1 MRAMKKILFV
11 SGEPSGDHCGS
22 YLVRELKNMFPDLDA
37 YGVGGPDME
46 AVGLRLIHNITELS
60 VIGVIE
66 VVKHYPRLRKVFYD
80 LLKHV
85 DDDKPDAVVLIDYPG
100 FNLRLAK
107 KIKKK
112 YPDLPIIYFV
122 SPQIWAWGHRR
133 IYTIRRV
140 VNLMLVMFPFEVDV
154 YEKGGRWQV
163 DGDTIS
169 IKEHTFRKQSK
180 MQARYV
186 GHWIT
191 GKIEAFHPDPSFMH
205 THAIPENRRC
215 IAILPGSRDN
225 EIKNIFPVMLQSAEI
240 LRERVPGLFFL
251 ISCARPGLSSM
262 ITETLHGMNI
272 PDVDSHYRIIPGSM
286 YDIITKSDISIVT
299 SGTAAFEAALLGKPL
314 LVLYWLNYISI
325 ILAGLVVKLPFINLA
340 NIIAKRRI
348 VPEFIQ
354 LKMKPKHIV
363 PVAEQFLTDEKRY
376 ADTVKELND
385 VHEILGHGDT
395 GARAA
400 QEVCRFMRLDS

>member
-1 MRAMKKILFV
+1 MKKILFV

-22 YLVRELKNMFPDLDA
+22 YLVRELKKMFPDLDA

-85 DDDKPDAVVLIDYPG
+85 DEDKPDAVVLIDYPG

-112 YPDLPIIYFV
+112 HPDLPVLYFV

-140 VNLMLVMFPFEVDV
+140 VDLMMVLFPFEVDV

-163 DGDTIS
+163 DGDTIK
-169 IKEHTFRKQSK
+169 IKEHTFLKQSK
-180 MQARYV
+180 MQATYV

-191 GKIEAFHPDPSFMH
+191 GKIEAFTPDPAFAQ
-205 THAIPENRRC
+205 THAIPENKRC

-225 EIKNIFPVMLQSAEI
+225 EIKNIFPVMLKSAEQ
-240 LRERVPGLFFL
+240 LRAKMPDLFFL
-251 ISCARPGLSSM
+251 VSCARPGLNDM
-262 ITETLHGMNI
+262 LNETLKTMNI
-272 PDVDSHYRIIPGSM
+272 SDVASHYRIIPGSM

-340 NIIAKRRI
+340 NIIAGRRI

-363 PVAEQFLTDEKRY
+363 PAAEQYLTDKKLYDE
-376 ADTVKELND
+376 TVKNLND
-385 VHEILGHGDT
+385 VREILGHGDT

-400 QEVCRFMRLDS
+400 EEVCGFMGWDG